1 MRTDPRYDYAL
12 RESRPPAPLD
22 TSLADA
28 TIPMDVRLG
37 LYRKLQE
44 LRQWGKRT
52 HDLFLQNLVKGTSH
66 LSLGMEAIATGVAA
80 AMEPG
85 DYTFATYRGHGHSLA
100 RGMDP
105 GAALAE
111 MLGRENGVL
120 GGKGGS
126 MHLTDVEHG
135 MMGSYAIVGAHMCV
149 ANGAAWSAQMRASD
163 QVAVCFFGDGATNIG
178 AFHEALNLAKIWNLP
193 VVFVCENNL
202 YMEYT
207 PIDLITAV
215 PRPAADRAPAYGLDS
230 IVVDGN
236 DPDAVYLA
244 AREALARARAGDG
257 PSLIEAATYR
267 SGGHSR
273 ADPGKYRPPAEV
285 EAWKER
291 DPIPVYRSR
300 LLDLGA
306 PAESLEMIDKEVA
319 VTIDDATEF
328 AKNGSHPGE
337 DTLLTEVYAD
347 GGSQW
352 RNGTPERP
360 VVGGSP
366 DVTVPPAGA
375 AVSSLSY
382 REAVAR
388 GIAQEMRRDPR
399 LVMLGEDV
407 AAAGGVFKTTV
418 GLLDEFGPD
427 RVRDTPISEQ
437 AIIGAA
443 MGAAMT
449 GIPVI
454 AEIMFSDFLAV
465 CWDMVANEIAKS
477 RYMTNGQV
485 SFPLVI
491 RTANGGGARFGAQ
504 HSQSVENWAMAIPG
518 LKVVAPSSPQDVVGL
533 LAAAIRD
540 PDPVVFFEHKA
551 LMATK
556 ADVPDGE
563 IVDRLGTAR
572 VLRPGTD
579 ATIAALALMV
589 PRALE
594 AAEQLA
600 ADGIS
605 VEVVDVRSLVPLDT
619 ETILASVAKTGRLF
633 TVEEN
638 PRLCGWGA
646 EVVSIVDE
654 EAFWDLDGPSVRITT
669 PHIPLP
675 SAAALE
681 DLAMPSVEGIYTTV
695 AKSLEGGGMQ

>member
-1 MRTDPRYDYAL
+1 MHTDPRYDYAQ
-12 RESRPPAPLD
+12 RQPRPPQPVDAGL
-22 TSLADA
+22 LEAD
-28 TIPMDVRLG
+28 IPVEVRLS

-66 LSLGMEAIATGVAA
+66 LSLGMEAIATGFAA
-80 AMEPG
+80 AMEPD

-100 RGMDP
+100 RGMGP
-105 GAALAE
+105 GPALAE
-111 MLGRENGVL
+111 MLGRENGIL

-149 ANGAAWSAQMRASD
+149 ANGAAWSAQMRASG
-163 QVAVCFFGDGATNIG
+163 QVAVCFFGDGTTNIG

-230 IVVDGN
+230 IVIDGN

-244 AREALARARAGDG
+244 AREALGRARGRRRPEPHRSHHLSQWRSLAG
-257 PSLIEAATYR
+257 R
-267 SGGHSR
+267 SGEVPAACRSRGMEGTRPDHRLPFPAGRSGHGS
-273 ADPGKYRPPAEV
+273 
-285 EAWKER
+285 R
-291 DPIPVYRSR
+291 DPRRHRARGVGGYRRRDRVRQERAGARGGHAAHRR
-300 LLDLGA
+300 LRRRRLA
-306 PAESLEMIDKEVA
+306 
-319 VTIDDATEF
+319 
-328 AKNGSHPGE
+328 
-337 DTLLTEVYAD
+337 
-347 GGSQW
+347 W
-352 RNGTPERP
+352 RNGTPENP
-360 VVGGSP
+360 VGSG
-366 DVTVPPAGA
+366 PAPT
-375 AVSSLSY
+375 AVSATGGTSTLSY

-449 GIPVI
+449 GTPVI

-518 LKVVAPSSPQDVVGL
+518 LKVVAPSSPADVVGL

-551 LMATK
+551 LMAAK
-556 ADVPDGE
+556 AEVPDGE
-563 IVDRLGTAR
+563 IVDQLGVAR
-572 VLRPGTD
+572 VLREGTD
-579 ATIAALALMV
+579 CTIAALALMV

-600 ADGIS
+600 GEGS
-605 VEVVDVRSLVPLDT
+605 RVEVIDVRSLVPLDT
-619 ETILASVAKTGRLF
+619 ETILASVSKTGRLF

-646 EVVSIVDE
+646 ELVSIVDE
-654 EAFWDLDGPSVRITT
+654 EAFWSLDGPSIRITT

-681 DLAMPSVEGIYTTV
+681 DLAMPSAERIYTTV
-695 AKSLEGGGMQ
+695 AKALEGGGME